1 MKWLRPTWLRRLTP
15 GIVALGMA
23 TNISATTN
31 YWTVLKID
39 PAIYDTPYRI
49 SLFNPQNGEDGERLW
64 SQTQSIFIYGV
75 GVVGFIALLPQD
87 FTRWNP
93 GNNIFRNW
101 GNNVGNGPEWDRNK
115 WYINYIG
122 HPYFG
127 GVYYQ
132 LARKS
137 GYRQWDSFVYSFLM
151 STFYWEYG
159 VEAFAEE
166 PSIQD
171 LVVHPVLGWVW
182 GEWMF
187 QTERRIRDGGGTV
200 AGSTML
206 GNTALFFLD
215 PIDAMGRGLNRLTGR
230 RLIESGYGYFSYAPV
245 PTGNATDHQLYLHM
259 RFPIGGAS
267 DREPEKERRIEYRN
281 DPVDTGIVGVSIGT
295 GHTFLDDNWGVDDGN
310 YTKVSMGLY
319 FTHRFSTRLA
329 YAQGHLNERAT
340 GRSVVY
346 ENYSLDAQYYLSPD
360 RTLRPYL
367 SAGFGEQLWD
377 KDREQRTFQWNG
389 GLGLHYRLHRKWSLQ
404 ADWIHY
410 YSPSKK
416 NYDHN
421 FNVGVVYR
429 FGRGEHN
436 DW

>member
-1 MKWLRPTWLRRLTP
+1 MRFV
-15 GIVALGMA
+15 ILGMA
-23 TNISATTN
+23 AGISVSAQETN
-31 YWTVLKID
+31 YWTALKID

-64 SQTQSIFIYGV
+64 SQTKSIFVYGV

-101 GNNVGNGPEWDRNK
+101 EANVGNGPEWDRNE

-200 AGSTML
+200 AGSTTL
-206 GNTALFFLD
+206 GSTALFFLD
-215 PIDAMGRGLNRLTGR
+215 PIDAMGRGINRLTGR
-230 RLIESGYGYFSYAPV
+230 KLVKSGYGYFSYAPAV
-245 PTGNATDHQLYLHM
+245 NTSGHQLYLHM
-259 RFPIGGAS
+259 RIPLGE
-267 DREPEKERRIEYRN
+267 DRAAEENKERHIEYRN
-281 DPVDTGIVGVSIGT
+281 DPVDTGIVGAAIGS
-295 GHTFLDDNWGVDDGN
+295 GHVFLDEDWGVENGN
-310 YTKVSMGLY
+310 YTKATLGLY

-329 YAQGHLNERAT
+329 YAQGHLRERAT

-346 ENYSLDAQYYLSPD
+346 ENYSLDAQYYLLPCHK
-360 RTLRPYL
+360 LRPYL
-367 SAGFGEQLWD
+367 SLGFGEQLWN
-377 KDREQRTFQWNG
+377 KDRDRRAFQWNG
-389 GLGLHYRLHRKWSLQ
+389 GVGLHYHLHPKWALQ
-404 ADWIHY
+404 TDWHHY

-416 NYDHN
+416 TYDHTAN
-421 FNVGVVYR
+421 AGIVYR

-436 DW
+436 EW